1 MIFSFGKNAST
12 SVFKTANHL
21 KDVIEK
27 KVIYIHFFTVKN
39 TILRKIKKRKIRTTG
54 VERNDTIR
62 FIYVYL
68 HKKGLFSLSI

>member
-27 KVIYIHFFTVKN
+27 KVIYVSFLRVKN
-39 TILRKIKKRKIRTTG
+39 KILSKLKEKITVI
-54 VERNDTIR
+54 IS
-62 FIYVYL
+62 
-68 HKKGLFSLSI
+68 FSFELR